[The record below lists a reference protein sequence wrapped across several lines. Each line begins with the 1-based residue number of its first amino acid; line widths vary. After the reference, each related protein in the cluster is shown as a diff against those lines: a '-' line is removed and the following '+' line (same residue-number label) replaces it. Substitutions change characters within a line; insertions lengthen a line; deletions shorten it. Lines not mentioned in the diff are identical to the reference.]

1 MNFNSDELL
10 HAAVLREME
19 RGERRDGLWAQAL
32 SASNLDKNKAP
43 SKQGLKHYKRIF
55 SDELENRL
63 AHSKEH
69 PRHDRATHAKQQ
81 HN

>member
-32 SASNLDKNKAP
+32 SVSNLDKNKATA
-43 SKQGLKHYKRIF
+43 KYI
-55 SDELENRL
+55 ELRVQ
-63 AHSKEH
+63 SMK
-69 PRHDRATHAKQQ
+69 DDMKKFIKSSIKI
-81 HN
+81 

>member
-32 SASNLDKNKAP
+32 SAAQLDKNKATA
-43 SKQGLKHYKRIF
+43 KYI
-55 SDELENRL
+55 ELRVQ
-63 AHSKEH
+63 SMK
-69 PRHDRATHAKQQ
+69 DDMKKFIKSSIKI
-81 HN
+81 

>member
-32 SASNLDKNKAP
+32 AASKLDKKA
-43 SKQGLKHYKRIF
+43 
-55 SDELENRL
+55 
-63 AHSKEH
+63 
-69 PRHDRATHAKQQ
+69 ATAKYIERRVQSMKDDMKTFIKKSIKVD
-81 HN
+81 

>member
-32 SASNLDKNKAP
+32 SASNLDKNKSTA
-43 SKQGLKHYKRIF
+43 KYI
-55 SDELENRL
+55 ELRVQ
-63 AHSKEH
+63 SMK
-69 PRHDRATHAKQQ
+69 DDMKKFIKGSIKI
-81 HN
+81 

>member
-32 SASNLDKNKAP
+32 SASYLDKNKATA
-43 SKQGLKHYKRIF
+43 KYI
-55 SDELENRL
+55 ELRVQ
-63 AHSKEH
+63 SMKDDMKKFIKISIK
-69 PRHDRATHAKQQ
+69 P
-81 HN
+81 

>member
-32 SASNLDKNKAP
+32 SASNLDTNKATA
-43 SKQGLKHYKRIF
+43 KYI
-55 SDELENRL
+55 ELRVQ
-63 AHSKEH
+63 SMK
-69 PRHDRATHAKQQ
+69 DDMKKFIKSSIKI
-81 HN
+81 

>member
-32 SASNLDKNKAP
+32 SASNFDKNKATA
-43 SKQGLKHYKRIF
+43 KYI
-55 SDELENRL
+55 ELRVQ
-63 AHSKEH
+63 SMK
-69 PRHDRATHAKQQ
+69 DDMKKFIKGSIKI
-81 HN
+81 